1 MGNNKKPKDPNKPKN
16 APSSYLLYCNDVRAR
31 FQEENKGMKISQI
44 SKLIGAEWKTLS
56 DEDKKQYVDKSA
68 ELRAE
73 WNEKMVEYKTYLE
86 VLQKWNDEQMKN
98 EKEDENND
106 NDNDKNEDNKDK
118 VEEVETEEK
127 SESDKENESR
137 GKKRKH
143 SADEDS
149 SDLEPPQKK
158 RKISPK
164 KKKAK
169 KKRGKKA
176 KKQQEEEE

>member
-106 NDNDKNEDNKDK
+106 NDNDKN
-118 VEEVETEEK
+118 
-127 SESDKENESR
+127 
-137 GKKRKH
+137 
-143 SADEDS
+143 
-149 SDLEPPQKK
+149 
-158 RKISPK
+158 
-164 KKKAK
+164 
-169 KKRGKKA
+169 
-176 KKQQEEEE
+176 